1 MREEQFKQSK
11 LMSKVGNEEYIQGQS
26 QRVRSAGQAHD
37 QNYEGTRLG
46 ERMLAH
52 SCRDHKN
59 LPGTSE
65 GEKNDKQTQ
74 IKEKKRS
81 PEIRQ

>member
-1 MREEQFKQSK
+1 MKR
-11 LMSKVGNEEYIQGQS
+11 YIQGQS

-74 IKEKKRS
+74 IKEKKEVLR
-81 PEIRQ
+81 